1 MNVLNKVTRKT
12 LTKNKV
18 RTAVTIVGIM
28 LSAAMFMAVMTSVT
42 SVQGYIIDAA
52 KATNGS
58 YYAWTIVDSAE
69 ERDEIVNDSEIKASV
84 VLQAHGYAEIG
95 SHNEYKPYLF
105 IGGVKE
111 NYSELASVNIVEG
124 RMAQNGGEIML
135 PKHLRDNGGVK
146 YSIGDKMTLNVGQ
159 RVWEDQTLTQA
170 DGYRVEEINEDGTL
184 SPAEA
189 LTDLKERTYTVV
201 GFYSRPSWESYAAP
215 GYTALTVYDGEH
227 EDCGYQVFYQTES
240 MSNIMSFVNKL
251 VKPDSD
257 TKPSSLNNEYLRA
270 NGVGFGSG
278 INSMLYTMAA
288 ILSAIIMF
296 GSISLIY
303 NAFAISVSERTRQF
317 GILKSI
323 GATKKQMKRSVMY
336 ESMVLAIIGIPLGIL
351 AGILGMFI
359 TFKAI
364 GGLFD
369 MMLITDANV
378 KFSIHVKWWAA
389 AVSSVI
395 CLITVIISAHI
406 PAKRAARRPAIEAIK
421 QSQDISVKGRNVRT
435 WGITYKLFKFE
446 GMLASK
452 NFKRN
457 KKRYRATVISLFL
470 SIVLFISASGFCGY
484 MSRGVSAAASQ
495 YNFDIYSRF
504 RFNDDANGLSFEQ
517 ARNIFMNAKNVTE
530 VLYIYNNHHDMIML
544 DENIVPE
551 DSWKIIKEQSQ
562 SEEYETTV
570 QYVFVEDAKYT
581 EYLEENGLDAAKL
594 TDTENPLAVVY
605 CKAALYNGSKFYPV
619 NLLKESVRTID
630 VLNYVYD
637 EEKGKSEA
645 VKVPTEI
652 GAYVDK
658 VPMGV
663 DENNYGIYVMLMYP
677 YSAIKAVLG
686 EDYTIPDTTFYMRSD
701 NPTESYDSI
710 IESFEEAEVT
720 GMSVYNRADEEKVT
734 RAMITI
740 IKVFSYGF
748 IVLISLI
755 SLANVFN
762 TISTN
767 VGLRRREFAML
778 KSVGMT
784 KKGFNRMMNYE
795 CLLYGIKGTVFGLP
809 VAIFLNWLMS
819 RSMNMGIEMGFMM
832 PWSSIAI
839 AVGSVFLVVFATM
852 IYSMS
857 KIRHDNTVET
867 LRRETA

>member
-52 KATNGS
+52 KAMEGS

-69 ERDEIVNDSEIKASV
+69 ERDKIVGDSEVKNSV
-84 VLQAHGYAEIG
+84 VLQNQGYADIG
-95 SHNEYKPYLF
+95 SQNEYKPYLF
-105 IGGVKE
+105 IGGIKE
-111 NYSELASVNIVEG
+111 NYSDLASINIIEG

-146 YSIGDKMTLNVGQ
+146 YSIGDKITLNVGQ
-159 RVWEDQTLTQA
+159 RVWGGQTLTQA
-170 DGYRVEEINEDGTL
+170 DGYYLEDTDEDGVI
-184 SPAEA
+184 SPAET
-189 LTDLKERTYTVV
+189 LTDLHERTYTVV
-201 GFYSRPSWESYAAP
+201 GFYSRPGWEPYVAP
-215 GYTALTVYDGEH
+215 GYTALTVYDGEC
-227 EDCGYQVFYQTES
+227 EDCGYQVFYQTEK
-240 MSNIMSFVNKL
+240 MRGITSFVNKID
-251 VKPDSD
+251 PH
-257 TKPSSLNNEYLRA
+257 TKRSELNKEYLRA

-278 INSMLYTMAA
+278 INSMLYTMAT

-369 MMLITDANV
+369 MMLSANADIQ
-378 KFSIHVKWWAA
+378 FSIHVKWWAV

-395 CLITVIISAHI
+395 CLITVLISAHI
-406 PAKRAARRPAIEAIK
+406 PAKRAARKPAIEAIK

-495 YNFDIYSRF
+495 YNYDIYSRF
-504 RFNDDANGLSFEQ
+504 RFNDDANGTSFEQ
-517 ARNIFMNAKNVTE
+517 VRNILMNAKNVTE
-530 VLYIYNNHHDMIML
+530 TLYIYNNQHDMIML

-551 DSWKIIKEQSQ
+551 DSWKILKDQ
-562 SEEYETTV
+562 SEDEAYETAV
-570 QYVFVEDAKYT
+570 QYIFVEDAKYS

-619 NLLKESVRTID
+619 NLLKDSVSTID
-630 VLNYVYD
+630 VIEYVYD
-637 EEKGKSEA
+637 EKKEEGKA
-645 VKVPTEI
+645 VKKASAEI

-686 EDYTIPDTTFYMRSD
+686 EDYSVPDTTFYMRSD
-701 NPTESYDSI
+701 NPTESYDNI
-710 IESFEEAEVT
+710 IESFEDAGIT
-720 GMSVYNRADEEKVT
+720 GISVYNRADEEKVT

-819 RSMNMGIEMGFMM
+819 RSMDMGVEMGFMM
-832 PWSSIAI
+832 PWSSIGI

-852 IYSMS
+852 IYSMN

>member
-12 LTKNKV
+12 LIKDKV

-42 SVQGYIIDAA
+42 SVQGYILDAA
-52 KATNGS
+52 KATDGS
-58 YYAWTIVDSAE
+58 YYAWTMVDSAK
-69 ERDEIVNDSEIKASV
+69 ERDEIVNDSEIKDSV
-84 VLQAHGYAEIG
+84 VLQAQGYADIG
-95 SHNEYKPYLF
+95 SQNEYKPYLF
-105 IGGVKE
+105 IGGIKE
-111 NYSELASVNIVEG
+111 NYADMASINILEG

-146 YSIGDKMTLNVGQ
+146 YSIGDKITLNVGQ
-159 RVWEDQTLTQA
+159 RVWEGQA
-170 DGYRVEEINEDGTL
+170 LKQSDGYYEEYTDEKGDVY
-184 SPAEA
+184 PAET
-189 LTDLKERTYTVV
+189 LTDLQERTYTVV
-201 GFYSRPSWESYAAP
+201 GFYARAGWEPYVAP

-227 EDCGYQVFYQTES
+227 EECGYQVFYQTDS
-240 MSNIMSFVNKL
+240 MKNISQFVRKIDPDEERSQLNK
-251 VKPDSD
+251 
-257 TKPSSLNNEYLRA
+257 EYLRA
-270 NGVGFGSG
+270 NGVGFGDG
-278 INSMLYTMAA
+278 VNSMLYTMAA

-323 GATKKQMKRSVMY
+323 GATKKQMKHSVMY
-336 ESMVLAIIGIPLGIL
+336 ESMVLAVIGIPLGIL

-369 MMLITDANV
+369 MMLFTDANV
-378 KFSIHVKWWAA
+378 KFTIHVKWWAA
-389 AVSSVI
+389 LISAVI
-395 CLITVIISAHI
+395 CLITVLISAHI
-406 PAKRAARRPAIEAIK
+406 PAKRAARKPAIEAIK
-421 QSQDISVKGRNVRT
+421 QSQDISVNGRSVKT

-495 YNFDIYSRF
+495 YNYDIYSRF
-504 RFNDDANGLSFEQ
+504 RFDDDKNGLSFEQ
-517 ARNIFMNAKNVTE
+517 IRNIFTNTKGVTE
-530 VLYIYNNHHDMIML
+530 TLYSYNDCHETIML
-544 DENIVPE
+544 DGNIVPE
-551 DSWKIIKEQSQ
+551 DSWKIFKEQSEGEEQ
-562 SEEYETTV
+562 EYETTV
-570 QYVFVEDAKYT
+570 QYIFIEDAKYA
-581 EYLEENGLDAAKL
+581 EYLEENGLDTEKL
-594 TDTENPLAVVY
+594 MDAENPLAVVY

-619 NLLKESVRTID
+619 KLLKDSLKTID
-630 VLNYVYD
+630 VINYVYN
-637 EEKGKSEA
+637 EEKNESEP
-645 VKVPTEI
+645 VKVQTAV

-677 YSAIKAVLG
+677 YSAVKAVLG
-686 EDYTIPDTTFYMRSD
+686 EDYVMPDTTFYMRSD
-701 NPTESYDSI
+701 NPTESYDAI
-710 IESFEEAEVT
+710 IDSFEEAGVT
-720 GMSVYNRADEEKVT
+720 GMSVRNMADEEKVT

-784 KKGFNRMMNYE
+784 RKGFNRMMNYE

-819 RSMNMGIEMGFMM
+819 RSMDMGIEMGFMM

-839 AVGSVFLVVFATM
+839 AVGSVFIVVFATM

-857 KIRHDNTVET
+857 KIKHDNTVET

>member
-52 KATNGS
+52 KATEGS

-69 ERDEIVNDSEIKASV
+69 ERDKIVGDSEVKDSV
-84 VLQAHGYAEIG
+84 VLQNQGYAEIG

-105 IGGVKE
+105 IGGIKE
-111 NYSELASVNIVEG
+111 NYSDLASINITEG

-146 YSIGDKMTLNVGQ
+146 YSIGDKITINVGL
-159 RVWEDQTLTQA
+159 RVRDGQALTQA
-170 DGYRVEEINEDGTL
+170 DGYYMEDTDEDGVA
-184 SPAEA
+184 SPAET
-189 LTDLKERTYTVV
+189 LTDLQERTYTVV
-201 GFYSRPSWESYAAP
+201 GFYSRPGWEPYVAP
-215 GYTALTVYDGEH
+215 GYTALTVYDGER
-227 EDCGYQVFYQTES
+227 EDCGYQVFYQTEKMRS
-240 MSNIMSFVNKL
+240 ITSFVNKL
-251 VKPDSD
+251 DPH
-257 TKPSSLNNEYLRA
+257 TERSSLNKEYLRA

-336 ESMVLAIIGIPLGIL
+336 ESMVLAVIGIPLGIL

-369 MMLITDANV
+369 MMLFADSNV
-378 KFSIHVKWWAA
+378 KFSIHVKWWAV

-395 CLITVIISAHI
+395 CLITVLISAHI
-406 PAKRAARRPAIEAIK
+406 PAKRAAIRPAIEAIK
-421 QSQDISVKGRNVRT
+421 QSQDISVKGRSVRT
-435 WGITYKLFKFE
+435 WGTTYKLFKFE

-495 YNFDIYSRF
+495 YNYDIYSRY
-504 RFNDDANGLSFEQ
+504 RFNVDANGLSFEQ

-530 VLYIYNNHHDMIML
+530 TLYIYNNQHDTVML

-551 DSWKIIKEQSQ
+551 DSWKILKDQ
-562 SEEYETTV
+562 SEDDEYEMTV
-570 QYVFVEDAKYT
+570 QYIFVEDAKYL
-581 EYLEENGLDAAKL
+581 EYLEENGLDAARL

-605 CKAALYNGSKFYPV
+605 CKASLYNGSKFYPV
-619 NLLKESVRTID
+619 DLLKESVRTID
-630 VLNYVYD
+630 VLNYVYN